1 MTDKP
6 MSSALRF
13 LIIDGYPKASR
24 DEFDVARMKHAW
36 LLYAEML
43 IKYLPEAEYSVWF
56 PSDNPAPPDG
66 LGPDHYHGTLWTGC
80 NLTIYHLDDARVT
93 RQIEYARRGFEVG
106 TPAFGTCWGLQMAAV
121 AAGGEVRANPRG
133 REMGIARKIRLTP
146 QGLRHPFLEGKP
158 PVYTG
163 FISHLDEV
171 TQLPPG
177 GALLAANDFTHVQAI
192 AVKHKKGAFWAT
204 QYHPEYD
211 LHEVARLI
219 VARESKLLPEHFF
232 RSHGDLVEY
241 VEKLETLHQDPSR
254 KDLRWQLDIDDD
266 VLSDQVRQVEFR
278 NWINKLVLPHA
289 AGG

>member
-1 MTDKP
+1 MPST
-6 MSSALRF
+6 LRF

-24 DEFDVARMKHAW
+24 EEFDAVGMKHAW
-36 LLYAEML
+36 RLYAEML
-43 IKYLPEAEYSVWF
+43 EKHCPGAQYSVWL
-56 PSDNPAPPDG
+56 PSDDPEPPEG
-66 LGPDHYHGTLWTGC
+66 FGPEHYAGILWTGC

-93 RQIEYARRGFEVG
+93 RQIEYAKKSYEAG
-106 TPAFGTCWGLQMAAV
+106 TPGFGTCWGLQMAAA
-121 AAGGEVRANPRG
+121 AAGGDVRPNPLG

-146 QGLRHPFLEGKP
+146 EGSSHPMFEGKP

-177 GALLAANDFTHVQAI
+177 ATLLASNNFTHVQAI
-192 AVKHKKGAFWAT
+192 EVKHRKGTFWAT

-211 LHEVARLI
+211 LHEMARLI
-219 VARESKLLPEHFF
+219 TAREPKLLKECFF
-232 RSHGDLVEY
+232 QTHDELARY
-241 VEKLETLHQDPSR
+241 VDKLEALSREPNR

-278 NWINKLVLPHA
+278 AWINRLVLPHA
-289 AGG
+289 AGE

>member
-1 MTDKP
+1 MP
-6 MSSALRF
+6 SVLRF

-24 DEFDVARMKHAW
+24 DEFDVVGMKHAW

-43 IKYLPEAEYSVWF
+43 KKYLPEANYSVWF
-56 PSDNPAPPDG
+56 PSDNPIPPDG
-66 LGPDHYHGTLWTGC
+66 EGPEHYQGILWTGC
-80 NLTIYHLDDARVT
+80 NLTIYHADDVRVT
-93 RQIEYARRGFEVG
+93 RQLEFARKSYEVG
-106 TPAFGTCWGLQMAAV
+106 TPGFGTCWGLQMAAA
-121 AAGGEVRANPRG
+121 AAGGEVRPNPRG

-146 QGLRHPFLEGKP
+146 EGMRHPFLEGKP
-158 PVYTG
+158 LVYTG

-177 GALLAANDFTHVQAI
+177 GTLLASNDFTSVQAI
-192 AVKHKKGAFWAT
+192 AVEHQKGAFWAT

-219 VARESKLLPEHFF
+219 LAREPKLLSERFF
-232 RSHGDLVEY
+232 QGHDALVEY
-241 VEKLETLHQDPSR
+241 VEKLEVLFRDPSR

-266 VLSDQVRQVEFR
+266 VLTDQVRQVEFR

-289 AGG
+289 ARG